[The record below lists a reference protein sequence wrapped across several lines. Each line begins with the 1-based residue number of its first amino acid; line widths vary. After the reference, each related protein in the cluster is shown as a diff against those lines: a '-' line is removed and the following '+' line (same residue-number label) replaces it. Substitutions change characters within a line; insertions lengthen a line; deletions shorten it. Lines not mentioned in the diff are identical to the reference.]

1 MSESLLDM
9 LRQRERPGYFV
20 QPTVPPRDITSLSE
34 PELNEFLRGF
44 SFSPRIGG
52 PPVSPY
58 SAQDLRLELARRGP
72 STRRMD
78 DGFEDA
84 LTQAAATA
92 PATPPPTTTPP
103 ARPAPTTR
111 SAPRTEETPATANA
125 TAYRER
131 LAAAQPQGQ
140 GQPSVLDMLRQ
151 RMQSQMDDESNQR
164 LREIGI
170 GMLRSRSPN
179 FFAALGEGLEAADTG
194 SRTRMDRLRQL
205 AETERQER
213 ALDIEERRRQE
224 EAVRDQE
231 RLRLDALR
239 VAQGNRSSFTFM
251 PNAERTG
258 VVAVDNRDPSRVI
271 PVPGALL
278 ATDRTAREE
287 TALRQNA
294 RNEARRATDAEAARR
309 TALAQTMSPEEIAA
323 FHRTTEERLLAS
335 VGLTPLAGAGTSGG
349 AAGGTGTPGQQRP
362 IIRET
367 YVPAAER
374 R

>member
-1 MSESLLDM
+1 MVDFPEYYEQMRPSLA
-9 LRQRERPGYFV
+9 P
-20 QPTVPPRDITSLSE
+20 
-34 PELNEFLRGF
+34 
-44 SFSPRIGG
+44 
-52 PPVSPY
+52 
-58 SAQDLRLELARRGP
+58 
-72 STRRMD
+72 
-78 DGFEDA
+78 
-84 LTQAAATA
+84 
-92 PATPPPTTTPP
+92 PATPTQVAPAQPTTPRPPLTEAELRALYLDPNRSDPPIVGPPRPP
-103 ARPAPTTR
+103 APRPA
-111 SAPRTEETPATANA
+111 ARTEETPETINA
-125 TAYRER
+125 LEQFQAAYRER
-131 LAAAQPQGQ
+131 LAAAQPPQL
-140 GQPSVLDMLRQ
+140 SVLDMLRKRMARDMEGEALQ
-151 RMQSQMDDESNQR
+151 RVGEF
-164 LREIGI
+164 GA
-170 GMLRSRSPN
+170 GMLASGSPN
-179 FFAALGEGLEAADTG
+179 FFTMLGAGARAAREGDV
-194 SRTRMDRLRQL
+194 SRMDQLRRL

-251 PNAERTG
+251 PNADRTG

-309 TALAQTMSPEEIAA
+309 TALARPMSPEEIAA

-362 IIRET
+362 ITRET